1 MTENTKSKNINKS
14 TFSLYS
20 PCYRIVPL
28 LGNKT
33 NGQHHFQG
41 LMPPGHM
48 QMGDSQLRISLPRPA
63 AVRAPEGVSFAQL
76 ASPVTVGVAVAA
88 VISKQQTVCD
98 EAEDSPHQGWWSM
111 QHIRMCRDGCQIY
124 CRDHYVQNLCKGQ
137 R

>member
-1 MTENTKSKNINKS
+1 MAENTKSKNINKS

-28 LGNKT
+28 LGNNT
-33 NGQHHFQG
+33 NGQYHFQG

-48 QMGDSQLRISLPRPA
+48 QMGDSQLRISLPQPA
-63 AVRAPEGVSFAQL
+63 AVRAPEGASFAQP
-76 ASPVTVGVAVAA
+76 ASPAT
-88 VISKQQTVCD
+88 VISQQQTVCD
-98 EAEDSPHQGWWSM
+98 EAEDSPHHGWWSM